1 VKREFVAETFAAQDS
16 ALSLRVEQL
25 RDIEG
30 VRAQEA
36 EQAKAALHTAR
47 TLASLVERR
56 TGRSQARTQHLTGE
70 PAHQT
75 RVQQLAAGRR
85 AAAALPAVDARARLL
100 QEING
105 LQQQH
110 GKDAG
115 ELVVAAQVRDALRP
129 AHVELPIRDA
139 AQQEAKGSIG
149 KQKERLEAL
158 AALVKA
164 RGEAARLA
172 GEETSATAKAAEG
185 QGAVELAQAALA
197 ALDAVG
203 EASRQAQGALQA
215 GRDRVE
221 GCRRFETDAKAVR
234 VWTDTRSPALAKE
247 LEQEQRVLGEREQD
261 LTRAEQTLT
270 DAQHRVD
277 ADAALALAANLRPDE
292 PCPVCG
298 STDHPQ
304 PRHRSGDEVRDDAL
318 ALRKTADALVKS
330 ARTGH
335 EVQGKLVATV
345 QATRITEK
353 TAAEA
358 AANRL
363 RDAGFQGPEAWQV
376 ALAAAMA
383 DLAPLDGA
391 EQERQVAL
399 AGRPN
404 RAQALEWARQT
415 ADQRRTAAEQ
425 AAQRRTVATTT
436 LQGLGERLGPVADAA
451 VETLATQQAIRQAET
466 AFDTE
471 TQAILKLRNDMQQA
485 EARVSTLAG
494 QVDALAKQ
502 LQAKRNDL
510 PTTQQ
515 AAEKALADAQ
525 FDTEQAARAC
535 ALTAAVLDTLQRQVE
550 QWTLEL
556 AQLDTQLADLER
568 EIDGRPAPD
577 LVTAQQLAEQC
588 ATVATQAA
596 EDRLAVASEQD
607 QLRAKD
613 KRFRE
618 LEEERRLLVADSRGL
633 LDLSQRLNGEIA
645 PKIDFATWMLTW
657 WLDRVLRAANSR
669 LRTLSDS
676 RYAFRLRTGQTDG
689 RVCAGLDVDV
699 LDTWSNRLRDV
710 NALSGGEKFLA
721 SLSLALGLADV
732 VQSLNGGVQ
741 LDTLFIDEGF
751 GSLDAETLGR
761 AMELIEALSEHRSVG
776 LISHVEAMQR
786 EIPSQVRVTKSPAG
800 SKVTVVRSAK
810 AYGRDVRVEPQTDAQ
825 HFGRR
830 LIRDVTRGN
839 LLRLCLR
846 PRVEVQRVRV
856 VVAVEVEAH
865 ARHPLYRLAHPVQPA
880 HVAGHRDRHLYP
892 SQRAGPHAA
901 GRALRVLLALLD
913 GRQPRGLQRLAQH
926 RLHRGNIGQRLTF
939 VRLALTHRSRAHL
952 LAKRPGLAQLHGQ
965 FGLVGQLRARGT
977 GAARGA
983 ARRHLDP
990 QPVQTV
996 AVDLD
1001 ALEQFASACS
1011 RRRHRRAPG
1020 PQFVAALD
1028 PV

>member
-1 VKREFVAETFAAQDS
+1 MKPIELELQWFGQYAQSQTVPFDQLDRRFLITGETGSGKTTLFDAMSYALYGEGLGSRKYGAGLRSQLAGVEDSTVVRFVFEIRGVRWQVERSPYRFVRYKRGGNPETDNYLTLKRLSGPGAPEVIAPGEIPHLLRDLLVLRVDDFAKILVLPQGQFQQFLEMKSVERAKLLKTLFPVDRHERVAQLAKDEAREVHAKIKENDAFQKEVKREFVAETFAAQDS

-810 AYGRDVRVEPQTDAQ
+810 A
-825 HFGRR
+825 
-830 LIRDVTRGN
+830 
-839 LLRLCLR
+839 
-846 PRVEVQRVRV
+846 
-856 VVAVEVEAH
+856 
-865 ARHPLYRLAHPVQPA
+865 
-880 HVAGHRDRHLYP
+880 
-892 SQRAGPHAA
+892 
-901 GRALRVLLALLD
+901 
-913 GRQPRGLQRLAQH
+913 
-926 RLHRGNIGQRLTF
+926 
-939 VRLALTHRSRAHL
+939 
-952 LAKRPGLAQLHGQ
+952 
-965 FGLVGQLRARGT
+965 
-977 GAARGA
+977 
-983 ARRHLDP
+983 
-990 QPVQTV
+990 
-996 AVDLD
+996 
-1001 ALEQFASACS
+1001 
-1011 RRRHRRAPG
+1011 
-1020 PQFVAALD
+1020 
-1028 PV
+1028 

>member
-1 VKREFVAETFAAQDS
+1 MKPIELELQWFGQYAQSQTVPFDQLDRRFLITGETGSGKTTLFDAMSYALYGEGLGSRKYGAGLRSQLAGVEDSTVVRFVFEIRGVRWQVERSPYRFVRYKRSGNPETDEYLMLKRLSGPGAPQVIAPGEIPQLLKDLLVLRVDDFAKILVLPQGQFQQFLEMKSAERAKLLKTLFPVDRHERVAQLAKDEAKAVHAKIKENEAFQTEVKRDYKPESFAAFDS
-16 ALSLRVEQL
+16 EFSLRLEQL
-25 RDIEG
+25 REIEG

-56 TGRSQARTQHLTGE
+56 TGRSAARTQHLTGE

-85 AAAALPAVDARARLL
+85 AAAALPALDASARLL

-110 GKDAG
+110 GKDAA
-115 ELVVAAQVRDALRP
+115 ELVVAERDRDALRP
-129 AHVELPIRDA
+129 AHGQLPVRDA
-139 AQQEAKGSIG
+139 AQQEAKQAIG
-149 KQKERLEAL
+149 KQKERLLAL
-158 AALVKA
+158 AALAKA
-164 RGEAARLA
+164 RDEDARLA
-172 GEETSATAKAAEG
+172 GEATAATAKAAEA
-185 QGAVELAQAALA
+185 QASAVAAQAALE
-197 ALDAVG
+197 ALDAVAL
-203 EASRQAQGALQA
+203 ASRQAQDGLKA
-215 GRDRVE
+215 GRERVE
-221 GCRRFETDAKAVR
+221 SCRRFEADAKAVR
-234 VWTDTRSPALAKE
+234 IWTDTRGPALAKE
-247 LEQEQRVLGEREQD
+247 LEREQGVLREREQD

-270 DAQHRVD
+270 DAQRRVD
-277 ADAALALAANLRPDE
+277 ADAALALAATLRPDH

-304 PRHRSGDEVRDDAL
+304 PRHRSGDDERDDAL
-318 ALRKTADALVKS
+318 ALRKTAEALVKS

-335 EVQGKLVATV
+335 EVQGKLVASV
-345 QATRITEK
+345 QATLHTEQ
-353 TAAEA
+353 TAADA

-363 RDAGFQGPEAWQV
+363 RDAGFQGPGAWQQ
-376 ALAAAMA
+376 ALDAAVA
-383 DLAPLDGA
+383 DLTPLDRA
-391 EQERQVAL
+391 EQARQVAL

-404 RAQALEWARQT
+404 LAQALALARQT

-425 AAQRRTVATTT
+425 AAQRHTVATTT
-436 LQGLGERLGPVADAA
+436 LQGLAERLGAVADAA
-451 VETLATQQAIRQAET
+451 VETLATQQAIRQAEA

-471 TQAILKLRNDMQQA
+471 TLAILKLRNDMQRA
-485 EARVSTLAG
+485 ETRVSTLAG
-494 QVDALAKQ
+494 QVDALAGQ

-525 FDTEQAARAC
+525 FDTEPAARAC
-535 ALTAAVLDTLQRQVE
+535 ALPATVLDTLQRQVQ
-550 QWTLEL
+550 QWTLDL

-577 LVTAQQLAEQC
+577 LDAAQQLAHERAAL
-588 ATVATQAA
+588 ATTAA
-596 EDRLAVASEQD
+596 EDRLNVAGEQE

-613 KRFRE
+613 RRFKE
-618 LEEERRLLVADSRGL
+618 LEEERKQLVADSRGL

-810 AYGRDVRVEPQTDAQ
+810 A
-825 HFGRR
+825 
-830 LIRDVTRGN
+830 
-839 LLRLCLR
+839 
-846 PRVEVQRVRV
+846 
-856 VVAVEVEAH
+856 
-865 ARHPLYRLAHPVQPA
+865 
-880 HVAGHRDRHLYP
+880 
-892 SQRAGPHAA
+892 
-901 GRALRVLLALLD
+901 
-913 GRQPRGLQRLAQH
+913 
-926 RLHRGNIGQRLTF
+926 
-939 VRLALTHRSRAHL
+939 
-952 LAKRPGLAQLHGQ
+952 
-965 FGLVGQLRARGT
+965 
-977 GAARGA
+977 
-983 ARRHLDP
+983 
-990 QPVQTV
+990 
-996 AVDLD
+996 
-1001 ALEQFASACS
+1001 
-1011 RRRHRRAPG
+1011 
-1020 PQFVAALD
+1020 
-1028 PV
+1028 